1 MKTSQYITLATL
13 HLAPGYAEWRSHPQ
27 YRRFLCNL
35 FAYPACARMGLEI
48 PGKGFHEP
56 LLYIRRR
63 ILGAHTVEQYLRRL
77 NPTLSIQEANEQAQ
91 PLRHQ
96 ILRDMRAYFL
106 AFDD

>member
-13 HLAPGYAEWRSHPQ
+13 HLAPTYAEWVNGSE

-35 FAYPACARMGLEI
+35 FAYPACAQMGLKI

-96 ILRDMRAYFL
+96 ILRDMRAHFER
-106 AFDD
+106 FDD